1 MTTFVSREATRD
13 AIAALFTPYKGTGQL
28 LKEVY
33 NNWPQVGTMNG
44 LSPVLVIISNGS
56 ELDMEAFHTN
66 NVSHTMQIISMVQ
79 SASPTDTTVTRAKAM
94 DKIDDLQRLIFQ
106 VIRGATQNAAWD
118 NIYFTGTSAVENVLV
133 GVGSVY
139 MTEVF
144 TVNVRKL
151 G

>member
-13 AIAALFTPYKGTGQL
+13 AIAALFTPYVGTGQL
-28 LKEVY
+28 LKVVY
-33 NNWPQVGTMNG
+33 NNWPQLGTAKG
-44 LSPVLVIISNGS
+44 LSPFLVIVSAGS
-56 ELDMEAFHTN
+56 ELVMESFN
-66 NVSHTMQIISMVQ
+66 SNPVNHTMQIISMVQ
-79 SASPTDTTVTRAKAM
+79 AASPTDTTVTRAKAM

-118 NIYFTGTSAVENVLV
+118 NIFFTGASAVDTVMLGEL
-133 GVGSVY
+133 VY